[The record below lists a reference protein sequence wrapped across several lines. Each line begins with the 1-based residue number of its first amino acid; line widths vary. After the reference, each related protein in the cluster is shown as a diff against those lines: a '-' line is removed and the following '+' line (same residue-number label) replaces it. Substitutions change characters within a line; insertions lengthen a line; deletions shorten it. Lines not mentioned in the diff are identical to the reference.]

1 MVTLNEKT
9 RMKMSKDIEFE
20 LNQGKDVKMPSMRK
34 IYVLCSVIPF
44 VLFWAGI
51 TSPLWTDNFIVYIF
65 ALAPFY
71 TFFAILSIYEKQADC
86 GYEKKM
92 IVASGTS
99 AFISSVT
106 SLLGVISFFDVW
118 KIPNDFLF
126 APRLM
131 LAVNFIPSMILVL
144 SCAFDKAFTEIP
156 RDADLYVADD

>member
-1 MVTLNEKT
+1 MKITNSNRYSRTLMGETVDK
-9 RMKMSKDIEFE
+9 KS
-20 LNQGKDVKMPSMRK
+20 
-34 IYVLCSVIPF
+34 VLRVCLISFILFWVGILSPF
-44 VLFWAGI
+44 V
-51 TSPLWTDNFIVYIF
+51 TDNVVVYAG
-65 ALAPFY
+65 ALIPFY
-71 TFFAILSIYEKQADC
+71 TFYIILYIYENRVDC
-86 GYEKKM
+86 GFEKKTSL

-99 AFISSVT
+99 AFLSSTT

-118 KIPNDFLF
+118 EIPNDFLF

>member
-1 MVTLNEKT
+1 METLNEKT

-34 IYVLCSVIPF
+34 IY

-71 TFFAILSIYEKQADC
+71 TFFAILSIYENQADC
-86 GYEKKM
+86 DYEKKM

-144 SCAFDKAFTEIP
+144 SCAFGKAFTEIP